1 MAALS
6 ATTSAACD
14 ANGEATV
21 ELPHW
26 FEALNKDFRYQLT
39 SIGAPAPNLY
49 IPGEIQQHRFRIAGG
64 GNSGQRVSW
73 QVSGVR
79 QDAWARANPV
89 IVEEDKSADDRGRF
103 VHPGAHGHPADRTV
117 AHANYIK
124 AQRYLTRS

>member
-1 MAALS
+1 
-6 ATTSAACD
+6 
-14 ANGEATV
+14 
-21 ELPHW
+21 
-26 FEALNKDFRYQLT
+26 
-39 SIGAPAPNLY
+39 
-49 IPGEIQQHRFRIAGG
+49 
-64 GNSGQRVSW
+64 VSW